1 MVESAFY
8 NIYYLSLVFNYLMA
22 ALVYYP
28 FITLFLA
35 NYRGCFKYRGILRAY
50 VVMVCGIE
58 YARVEFTL
66 IKRV

>member
-28 FITLFLA
+28 FINLLLA
-35 NYRGCFKYRGILRAY
+35 NYRGYFKYRGILRAY

>member
-1 MVESAFY
+1 
-8 NIYYLSLVFNYLMA
+8 MA

-28 FITLFLA
+28 FINLLLA
-35 NYRGCFKYRGILRAY
+35 NYRGYFKYRGILRAY